1 METKP
6 KETLESKSSNEE
18 PKSDQNAD
26 YKYRDKDWK
35 DFYFVTL

>member
-6 KETLESKSSNEE
+6 KETLESKSSRAEPEE
-18 PKSDQNAD
+18 DHDVPQ
-26 YKYRDKDWK
+26 KYRDKDWK

>member
-6 KETLESKSSNEE
+6 KETLESKSSREE
-18 PKSDQNAD
+18 PEEDQSAH

-35 DFYFVTL
+35 DFYLVTL